1 VETLVHLKRL
11 MTLGAALAASALAA
25 CDKDPAAPTG
35 VLTLTCPTGNLA
47 INASIALNFSLPL
60 RASTVSPANI
70 VVTNAAT
77 GIEIPGALILSA
89 TGAQVLFAPSS
100 QLPFGTVLGIRAQN
114 LVSADGSVP
123 MSVVVCNV
131 LTEPPPI
138 AEVVWTLLD
147 SPTGTDLSSA
157 SLFAPDSGWV
167 SSLAVPMY
175 RRVGTGWEV
184 RFNQPYFVRTYDV
197 RFVSAQHGYGA
208 HLDQRQGRSV
218 ITQSRDGGVNFDTIF
233 TRVGRD
239 VRRLWIDSVN
249 SNNTLFGVAGGG
261 SATSAMLLKMNP
273 ANSTFTEVFTMG
285 STSSVGD
292 ISFAK
297 NDTTTG
303 FAVSSGAFFL
313 STPPIVLPG
322 RLFRTTNGGS
332 SWAEVPNSQAD
343 TVNVIVYRGVA
354 RRASGDVFVTGG
366 NGFVGRFAGGNA
378 PVEKINLGIVSR
390 DTSVY
395 TALIYNDVEFAPDND
410 LYGWIVGA
418 QLIGIE
424 NGVPRYQG
432 LIFRTRDGGATWVR
446 QGVVGAEDYGALF
459 PPLNR
464 LVVYSSTEAW
474 AVGDAGTVISL
485 NP

>member
-1 VETLVHLKRL
+1 MHLKRSI
-11 MTLGAALAASALAA
+11 TLGAALAASALAA
-25 CDKDPAAPTG
+25 CDKDPAAPRG
-35 VLTLTCPTGNLA
+35 VLSLVACPVGNLA
-47 INASIALNFSLPL
+47 TNASIPLNFSVPV

-70 VVTNAAT
+70 IVTNATT
-77 GIEIPGALILSA
+77 GIEIPGALSLSA
-89 TGAQVLFAPSS
+89 NGTQVVFAPSS
-100 QLPFGTVLGIRAQN
+100 QLPFGTVLGIRVQN
-114 LVSADGSVP
+114 LVSADGSAP
-123 MSVVVCNV
+123 LGVVVCNV
-131 LTEPPPI
+131 LTQAPPI
-138 AEVVWTLLD
+138 AEVVWTRLD
-147 SPTGTDLSSA
+147 SPTGTDLSGA

-175 RRVGTGWEV
+175 RRIGAGWEV

-197 RFVSAQHGYGA
+197 NFVSSQHGYGA

-218 ITQSRDGGVNFDTIF
+218 ITQSVNGGVSFDTVF

-249 SNNTLFGVAGGG
+249 SNNRLFGVAGGG
-261 SATSAMLLKMNP
+261 SATNASLFKMNP
-273 ANSTFTEVFTMG
+273 TNSSFAVVFEMG
-285 STSSVGD
+285 STASISD

-313 STPPIVLPG
+313 SIPPIIYPG

-332 SWAEVPNSQAD
+332 AWAEVPNAQAD
-343 TVNVIVYRGVA
+343 TTNVIVYRGVA
-354 RRASGDVFVTGG
+354 RRTGGDVYVTGG
-366 NGFVGRFAGGNA
+366 NGFVGRFPGGNA
-378 PVEKINLGIVSR
+378 PVQRINLGIASR
-390 DTSVY
+390 DSNTY

-410 LYGWIVGA
+410 QFGWIVGA
-418 QLIGIE
+418 QLLGIE

-446 QGVVGAEDYGALF
+446 QGVRGAEDYGALF

-464 LVVYSSTEAW
+464 LEVYSSTKVW

>member
-1 VETLVHLKRL
+1 VHLKRL
-11 MTLGAALAASALAA
+11 ITLGAALAAGVLAA

-47 INASIALNFSLPL
+47 TNASIALNFSLPL

-70 VVTNAAT
+70 VVTNATT
-77 GIEIPGALILSA
+77 GIEIPGALLLSA
-89 TGAQVLFAPSS
+89 SGTQVVFAPSS

-138 AEVVWTLLD
+138 AEVVWTRLD
-147 SPTGTDLSSA
+147 SPTGTDLSGA

-175 RRVGTGWEV
+175 RRVGTGWDV
-184 RFNQPYFVRTYDV
+184 RFNQPYFVRTSDV

-218 ITQSRDGGVNFDTIF
+218 ITQSQDGGFNFDTVF
-233 TRVGRD
+233 TRAGRD

-249 SNNTLFGVAGGG
+249 SNGKLFGVAGGG

-273 ANSTFTEVFTMG
+273 TNSTFTEVFTMG
-285 STSSVGD
+285 STASVAD
-292 ISFAK
+292 ISFAR

-313 STPPIVLPG
+313 SIPPLVLPG

-332 SWAEVPNSQAD
+332 TWAEVPNSQAD
-343 TVNVIVYRGVA
+343 TTNVIVYRGVA
-354 RRASGDVFVTGG
+354 RRGSPSGDVFVTGG
-366 NGFVGRFAGGNA
+366 NGFVGRFPGGNA
-378 PVEKINLGIVSR
+378 PVQKINLGIASR
-390 DTSVY
+390 DTNTY

-418 QLIGIE
+418 QLLGIE

-432 LIFRTRDGGATWVR
+432 LIFRTRDGGVTWVR
-446 QGVVGAEDYGALF
+446 QGVIGAEDYGALF

-464 LVVYSSTEAW
+464 LVVYSSTEVW